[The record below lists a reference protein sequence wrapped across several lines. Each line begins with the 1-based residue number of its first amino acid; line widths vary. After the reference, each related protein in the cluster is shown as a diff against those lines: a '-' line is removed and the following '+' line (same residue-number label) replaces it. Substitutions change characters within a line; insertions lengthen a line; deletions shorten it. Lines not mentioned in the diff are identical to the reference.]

1 MITGAPWPTPTE
13 VTVRVLGIQAK
24 LHRWASED
32 PARRFDDLF
41 NLVVDPA
48 VLLMAW
54 RRVRSNRGARTAGVD
69 GSTAHYIEAVR
80 GVESF
85 LAELRADLVAQQ
97 FVPLPAWERLI
108 PKSGGRVRRLGIRIS
123 RPQRSKSSMSGR
135 TSRRRAGHGR
145 INSTIAVLLHGCE
158 NEVALPVA
166 FVKFPCGA
174 RPVLDR
180 MRFRFSARVH
190 SRWAQS
196 VKDLPYG
203 APMLVRWDKRRF
215 ACDQVECPRRTFT
228 EVTDQLG
235 RRLLTL
241 RLRQRL
247 ERAVSR
253 GPRSVADVAREYAV
267 SWWSANQ
274 ALIDRAADVLGPARA
289 GVRLLGVDETRV

>member
-1 MITGAPWPTPTE
+1 M
-13 VTVRVLGIQAK
+13 
-24 LHRWASED
+24 
-32 PARRFDDLF
+32 
-41 NLVVDPA
+41 
-48 VLLMAW
+48 
-54 RRVRSNRGARTAGVD
+54 
-69 GSTAHYIEAVR
+69 
-80 GVESF
+80 
-85 LAELRADLVAQQ
+85 
-97 FVPLPAWERLI
+97 
-108 PKSGGRVRRLGIRIS
+108 SGG
-123 RPQRSKSSMSGR
+123 

-145 INSTIAVLLHGCE
+145 INSTNAVLLHGCE
-158 NEVALPVA
+158 NEVALAVA
-166 FVKFPCGA
+166 FVKFPGGA

-180 MRFRFSARVH
+180 MRFSARVH

-196 VKDLPYG
+196 VKDLPYS

-215 ACDQVECPRRTFT
+215 VCDQVECPRRTFT

-235 RRLLTL
+235 RRRLLTL

>member
-1 MITGAPWPTPTE
+1 M
-13 VTVRVLGIQAK
+13 
-24 LHRWASED
+24 
-32 PARRFDDLF
+32 
-41 NLVVDPA
+41 
-48 VLLMAW
+48 
-54 RRVRSNRGARTAGVD
+54 
-69 GSTAHYIEAVR
+69 
-80 GVESF
+80 
-85 LAELRADLVAQQ
+85 
-97 FVPLPAWERLI
+97 
-108 PKSGGRVRRLGIRIS
+108 SGG
-123 RPQRSKSSMSGR
+123 

-145 INSTIAVLLHGCE
+145 INSTNAVLLHGCE
-158 NEVALPVA
+158 NEVALAVA
-166 FVKFPCGA
+166 FVKFPGGA

-180 MRFRFSARVH
+180 MRFSARVH

-215 ACDQVECPRRTFT
+215 VCDQVECPRRTFT

-235 RRLLTL
+235 RR
-241 RLRQRL
+241 RLHAAAAPAA